1 LNQEEENLKLKFNT
15 IKIIMRKITLFLALL
30 FVSAG
35 VFAQTTWVADPNH
48 SKLGFTVTHLGIAD
62 VPGHFDKFD
71 VSITSSKEDFSD
83 ATIELTVPTNT
94 INTRVEQRNTHL
106 KSPDF
111 FDVEK
116 FPTMTFKSTSIEKV
130 SDGKYNVKGDLTLI
144 GVTKPITVTMNHRGT
159 IVNAQGASVAGIQIL
174 GTFKRSDFGLGPK
187 FPAPMISDEVIV
199 KADGE
204 FQHKK

>member
-1 LNQEEENLKLKFNT
+1 
-15 IKIIMRKITLFLALL
+15 MRKITLFLALL
-30 FVSAG
+30 LVSAG
-35 VFAQTTWVADPNH
+35 VFAQTAWEADPNH

-71 VSITSSKEDFSD
+71 VTITSSKEDFSD
-83 ATIELTVPTNT
+83 ATIELTVPTNS

-116 FPTMTFKSTSIEKV
+116 FPTMTFKSTSIEKI
-130 SDGKYNVKGDLTLI
+130 SEGKYNLKGNLTLI
-144 GVTKPITVTMNHRGT
+144 GVTKPVSMTMNYRGTVT
-159 IVNAQGASVAGIQIL
+159 NAQGAPVAGIQIV
-174 GTFKRSDFGLGPK
+174 GTFNRSDFGLGPK
-187 FPAPMISDEVIV
+187 FPAPMISDEVAV